1 MAHGFEGPTET
12 DCLSQRINELEKQLC
27 SSSDLEVSEMNKKVL
42 SLLGSLL
49 VILTVLAPSAWSQSV
64 TATIVGTVTDSSG
77 AAVPGATVKATSV
90 DRGISYNAVTS
101 DAGLYRISELPA
113 GSYTLTIEKA
123 GFATVSQAQFVLT
136 VNQVARINITLR
148 VGQVNETVEVT
159 SAAPVLQTDS
169 TQVSTVINAT
179 TADNLPLAS
188 RNYVQLTLLAPGAV
202 STDPSSFNNGN
213 NTAGY
218 GGRPL
223 INGNREQANNFLLDG
238 MDNNQVSDNLL
249 GYTPAPD
256 AIQEFN
262 LITSN
267 APAEFGNFEGGIINA
282 TIKSGTNNF
291 HGDVWEYFRNDV
303 LNANSWS
310 NDVAG
315 LPKDAI
321 RWNMFGFTV
330 GGPILKD
337 RLFFF
342 ADYQGQRFDIP
353 TSSSPFTVFTAAE
366 RAGDFGALCS
376 AGFSSTGVCQGSG
389 QLYNPCAS
397 FSAPC
402 TPGSTP
408 ASPRSPFPY
417 NKIPAA
423 MISPVAA
430 NLFSSSLYPGPV
442 NGQLQNNSVNTSQS
456 AENVD
461 QGDLKIDYR
470 VDSRD
475 DISYRF
481 TRAYQNNPATYSQE
495 LYGNSYATTPIYNTV
510 GDWTRTLSNTL
521 LNDFRLGWSHITLN
535 SGNSFDSNVGDAGN
549 TLGIGNGNPANVPGL
564 LGLNFSNTVVSNLGQ
579 EEQTQSFDDHV
590 WQAEDSLSWTR
601 GRHSFKFGG
610 QWMRETLL
618 TFYAGNN
625 GELGYMNFNGQF
637 TAVNSASAGTG
648 TGDGGADF
656 VLGLPQSYGRGVS
669 TGATWQQFSNIIGI
683 YAEDT
688 WRATDTLTLNLGL
701 RYEAHTPWVESN
713 NEQANF
719 NINTGQIQLAGQ
731 DGASRALYNGF
742 YGGRDFQ
749 PRIGFAWT
757 PSRLNNR
764 TVVRGA
770 FTVSSYLEG
779 TGTNLRLPLNPP
791 FTPAEIN
798 ATYNN
803 TDLPLTDTTDGI
815 VGSGSNAS
823 CAAPAYA
830 CYAQAL
836 LRVWDP
842 NVQPALAYQW
852 NLAIQQQ
859 IAKGT
864 TFQIGYVG
872 QKGTHLMVP
881 FDYGQRVLL
890 PNSSCGTPPCTANSP
905 YFAKN
910 LTLYSVLGNPALT
923 DSNGNP
929 LSGDNNGINEG
940 ATISGTKS
948 NGNMEYNSL
957 QAILQKEMSYGLQG
971 QVSYT
976 YSKCMSDSTG
986 YYGAWNNAVSASAYW
1001 QNVYDQRAEWA
1012 PCYYDATHVLSAY
1025 AVYQLPFGH
1034 GKQFASGVRK
1044 SVDEVIGGW
1053 AVSPIVSFRT
1063 GWPMTIYGA
1072 SDNSGTFSRG
1082 ARADCNSLPSIENT
1096 PIPGVGTQ
1104 WFTNNGNFTQPAVG
1118 TFGNCSAQLG
1128 GLRTPR
1134 YTDVDA
1140 SIHKD
1145 FALTERFRLQFRT
1158 DFVNAFNHVQYNAP
1172 ADSIGQTLGQITSAQ
1187 PPRNI
1192 QLALKLYY

>member
-1 MAHGFEGPTET
+1 MT
-12 DCLSQRINELEKQLC
+12 
-27 SSSDLEVSEMNKKVL
+27 KKLL
-42 SLLGSLL
+42 SLLGS
-49 VILTVLAPSAWSQSV
+49 ILTILIFLAPSAQSQEV
-64 TATIVGTVTDSSG
+64 TATIVGTITDQSG
-77 AAVPGATVKATSV
+77 AAVPGAAIKAKSV
-90 DRGISYNAVTS
+90 DRGVSYNAVT
-101 DAGLYRISELPA
+101 DGAGLYRIAQLPA
-113 GSYTLTIEKA
+113 GNYTLTVEKT
-123 GFATVSQAQFVLT
+123 GFSTVSQAPFVLS
-136 VNQVARINITLR
+136 VNQVARIDIALK
-148 VGQVNETVEVT
+148 VGQVSETLEVT
-159 SAAPVLQTDS
+159 GTAPVMQTDS
-169 TQVSTVINAT
+169 TQVSTVINAAT
-179 TADNLPLAS
+179 NDNLPLAT

-223 INGNREQANNFLLDG
+223 INGNREQANDFLLDG

-310 NDVAG
+310 NDVAIPT
-315 LPKDAI
+315 LPKAAV

-330 GGPILKD
+330 GGPILKN

-342 ADYQGQRFDIP
+342 ADYQGQRFDTP
-353 TSSSPFTVFTAAE
+353 SSSSSITVFTAAE
-366 RAGDFGALCS
+366 RTGNYGALCS
-376 AGFSSTGVCQGSG
+376 AGFDGNGNCLGSG

-397 FSAPC
+397 FTAPC

-408 ASPRSPFPY
+408 ASPRNPFPY
-417 NKIPAA
+417 NQIPSV
-423 MISPVAA
+423 MISPVASA
-430 NLFSSSLYPGPV
+430 LFSSSLYPTPT
-442 NGQLQNNSVNTSQS
+442 NTNLQNNAVNTSVS
-456 AENVD
+456 AEDVD

-470 VDSRD
+470 VDSKD
-475 DISYRF
+475 NISYRF
-481 TRAYQNNPATYSQE
+481 TRAYQNNPSDNSVAVLS
-495 LYGNSYATTPIYNTV
+495 NSYATTPIYNTV
-510 GDWTRTLSNTL
+510 GDWTRTLSDTL

-535 SGNSFDSNVGDAGN
+535 SGNSWASGVGDLGN

-564 LGLNFSNTVVSNLGQ
+564 LSLGFSNTTVGSIGAA
-579 EEQTQSFDDHV
+579 ESTESFDDHV
-590 WQAEDSLSWTR
+590 WQAEDALSWTH

-610 QWMRETLL
+610 EYLRETIL

-625 GELGYMNFNGQF
+625 GELGFMDFNGQF
-637 TAVNSASAGTG
+637 TAVNPASAGTG

-669 TGATWQQFSNIIGI
+669 TGATWQQYENVIGI

-688 WRATDTLTLNLGL
+688 WRATDNLTLNLGL

-713 NEQANF
+713 NEQANY

-731 DGASRALYNGF
+731 DGASDALYNGF

-803 TDLPLTDTTDGI
+803 VNLPLTDSSDGI
-815 VGSGSNAS
+815 VGSGTNAS

-836 LRVWDP
+836 IRVWDP

-852 NLAIQQQ
+852 NLAVQQQ
-859 IAKGT
+859 IAKAT

-881 FDYGQRVLL
+881 FDYGQRVLN
-890 PNSSCGTPPCTANSP
+890 PDGTTSNSP

-910 LTLYSVLGNPALT
+910 LALYSALGNPALGT
-923 DSNGNP
+923 DPATGVN
-929 LSGDNNGINEG
+929 LG
-940 ATISGTKS
+940 ATVSGTKS

-957 QAILQKEMSYGLQG
+957 QAILQKEMTRGLQG

-986 YYGAWNNAVSASAYW
+986 YYGAWNNALSASAYW

-1025 AVYQLPFGH
+1025 SVYELPFGH

-1063 GWPMTIYGA
+1063 GWPLPISGA
-1072 SDNSGTFSRG
+1072 DNSGTFSRG
-1082 ARADCNSLPSIENT
+1082 PRADCNSLPPIENT

-1104 WFTNNGNFTQPAVG
+1104 WFTNNGNFTQPAIG
-1118 TFGNCSAQLG
+1118 TFGNCSPQLG

-1140 SIHKD
+1140 SVHKD
-1145 FALTERFRLQFRT
+1145 FPLTERFRLQFRT

-1172 ADSIGQTLGQITSAQ
+1172 NVGLGSTMGQITSAQ
-1187 PPRNI
+1187 PSRNI